1 MAFFRLIPNLTI
13 MAPKDFK
20 ELEDMMEFAVNVGK
34 PVVIRYPRGGEG
46 KEKFNQHKKIEY
58 QKAEILKEG
67 KDVSIFAIGK
77 TVERAVRLS
86 QMLEKEGIV
95 SEVINTRFLKPFD
108 KESAIKSI
116 EKTKNVIT
124 IEDGTT
130 INGLSTTIKELIV
143 NENLKNI
150 KINTYAYPDKFIQH
164 GTVEELEKIY
174 HQDAESI
181 YKDIMTIVDKKRQE
195 NETMY
200 TCPQCIKKVKNMNK
214 QEFLKDYKKQEDK
227 LCLSQVLDKIEFC
240 ESREKLEYTD
250 FLDMYQVALVENFL
264 RRINFKNYQ
273 LFGGYEDSER
283 KILIVY
289 PDKYNDSMIE
299 KNYSKMLKILRIEL
313 PEEEFG
319 KYSHRNYL
327 GGIVKLG
334 LRREKVGD
342 ILVSNQGADIVVVSD
357 FAEVLKQELPS
368 LTRFENSKIE
378 IKEISDIIKKEVK
391 IEEVSIIVP
400 SLRLDNIVSDL
411 VKSSRSKA
419 KQIIEQ
425 ERVFVNGQNETKMA
439 KQVKIGDIITIRGK
453 GRFIVKEQTGT
464 TRSGRAVLKIEKY
477 I

>member
-1 MAFFRLIPNLTI
+1 
-13 MAPKDFK
+13 
-20 ELEDMMEFAVNVGK
+20 
-34 PVVIRYPRGGEG
+34 
-46 KEKFNQHKKIEY
+46 
-58 QKAEILKEG
+58 
-67 KDVSIFAIGK
+67 
-77 TVERAVRLS
+77 
-86 QMLEKEGIV
+86 
-95 SEVINTRFLKPFD
+95 
-108 KESAIKSI
+108 
-116 EKTKNVIT
+116 
-124 IEDGTT
+124 
-130 INGLSTTIKELIV
+130 
-143 NENLKNI
+143 
-150 KINTYAYPDKFIQH
+150 
-164 GTVEELEKIY
+164 
-174 HQDAESI
+174 
-181 YKDIMTIVDKKRQE
+181 
-195 NETMY
+195 
-200 TCPQCIKKVKNMNK
+200 MNK
-214 QEFLKDYKKQEDK
+214 QEVLKDYKKQEDK

-273 LFGGYEDSER
+273 FFGGYEDSER

-334 LRREKVGD
+334 LKREKVGD

-357 FAEVLKQELPS
+357 FAEVLKKELPS

-411 VKSSRSKA
+411 VKTSRSKA

-439 KQVKIGDIITIRGK
+439 KQVKIGNIITIRGK

-477 I
+477 VYRFKIDMSQED